1 MGQAMGRWVCLFL
14 VALGVCLPAGAAAE
28 DPGGRDGMQVHV
40 DPQTG
45 RLVPEAATPPAP
57 AHPPAL
63 PAPAA
68 EVPAPGG
75 GMMAVLHGQFR
86 SEAVATVEPDGRVR
100 VECIRR
106 EAPDP
111 TPR

>member
-1 MGQAMGRWVCLFL
+1 MGRWVCLLF
-14 VALGVCLPAGAAAE
+14 VAVGVCMPAVVAAE
-28 DPGGRDGMQVHV
+28 DVAGRGGMQVHI

-45 RLVPEAATPPAP
+45 RLLPEPAP
-57 AHPPAL
+57 SPAPGRL
-63 PAPAA
+63 PAPPVPAA

-86 SEAVATVEPDGRVR
+86 SEAVATVEPDGSVR

-106 EAPDP
+106 ESPDP
-111 TPR
+111 APR

>member
-1 MGQAMGRWVCLFL
+1 MGQAMGRWVCLL
-14 VALGVCLPAGAAAE
+14 LAALGVGLPAVAAAE
-28 DPGGRDGMQVHV
+28 DAGGRGMQVHV
-40 DPQTG
+40 DPRTG
-45 RLVPEAATPPAP
+45 RLVPEAAAPSAP
-57 AHPPAL
+57 AHPPAPPV
-63 PAPAA
+63 PAS

-106 EAPDP
+106 ESPDP

>member
-1 MGQAMGRWVCLFL
+1 MLRATGRWVCLLF
-14 VALGVCLPAGAAAE
+14 VAIGVCLPGVVAAE
-28 DPGGRDGMQVHV
+28 GADGHGGMQVHV

-45 RLVPEAATPPAP
+45 RLVPEPATPPASGR
-57 AHPPAL
+57 L
-63 PAPAA
+63 PAPPVPAA

-86 SEAVATVEPDGRVR
+86 SEAVATIEPDGRVR

-106 EAPDP
+106 ESPDP
-111 TPR
+111 AP